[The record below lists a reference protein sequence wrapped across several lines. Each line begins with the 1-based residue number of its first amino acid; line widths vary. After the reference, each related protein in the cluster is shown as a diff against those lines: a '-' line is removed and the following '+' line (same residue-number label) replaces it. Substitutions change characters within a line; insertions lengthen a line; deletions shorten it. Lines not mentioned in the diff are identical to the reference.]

1 MKVYTV
7 IVEYSNDYDTGGF
20 DFIGTKRSLD
30 DAKTL
35 AAEWYKQYVEQGVER
50 ARKQYVKDLNTHKMR
65 EQIFG
70 STYRAKPPKEP
81 DGSDAPA
88 LLWYD
93 DYENCDGVIWS
104 ESMSSRYFT
113 DDNTSIAIFVIFESD
128 V

>member
-50 ARKQYVKDLNTHKMR
+50 ARKQYLTFCKAMLQYIYAKGV
-65 EQIFG
+65 
-70 STYRAKPPKEP
+70 TYGTNIDYNMSEIRA
-81 DGSDAPA
+81 SICRVYQALPA
-88 LLWYD
+88 A
-93 DYENCDGVIWS
+93 
-104 ESMSSRYFT
+104 
-113 DDNTSIAIFVIFESD
+113 SI
-128 V
+128 